1 MTDKELRDDL
11 KNGRI
16 SRQYILIGDE
26 PLLIDNAIAA
36 IKDALKIDN
45 PFDYESVSLPD
56 TSVEEILPKLF
67 VGSFLSA
74 RRLFV
79 FRNLEEL
86 GDREIKE
93 WHEAF
98 NHQPLPNCVVLTH
111 VSDKENQWRKYDAEK
126 IASLYPSAQC
136 VTFVL
141 DKTRVRE
148 WIVRRDK
155 RSGLGL
161 SPGMIEYLEDEFESD
176 ITGLKNEL
184 EKIENFLAERKSL
197 SAEEMKTLTSG
208 LWDFDKYKF
217 VNSFF
222 YGGKDTLRQFEDSR
236 PYIGSYA
243 ETVFILGRRL
253 VKNAARYRDGA
264 GISDML
270 DSLLTMDRKV
280 KTSSLFMD
288 MYLGIFL
295 TKKWGMF
302 KKGAAYG
309 K

>member
-11 KNGRI
+11 KNGRV

-56 TSVEEILPKLF
+56 ASVEEILPKLF
-67 VGSFLSA
+67 VSSFLSA

-93 WHEAF
+93 WQEAF
-98 NHQPLPNCVVLTH
+98 NRQPYPNCAVLTYL
-111 VSDKENQWRKYDAEK
+111 SDKKDQWRKYDAEK
-126 IASLYPSAQC
+126 IAGLFRSAQC
-136 VTFVL
+136 VTFAL

-161 SPGMIEYLEDEFESD
+161 SLEMIDYLEEEFESD

-184 EKIENFLAERKSL
+184 EKIENYLAERKSL
-197 SAEEMKTLTSG
+197 SREEMRTLTSG

-217 VNSFF
+217 VNTFF
-222 YGGKDTLRQFEDSR
+222 FGGKDALRQFEESR
-236 PYIGSYA
+236 PYIGNYA
-243 ETVFILGRRL
+243 EPVSTLGRRL
-253 VKNAARYRDGA
+253 VKNAARFRDGA

-270 DSLLTMDRKV
+270 DALLTMDRKV

-288 MYLGIFL
+288 LYFGIFL
-295 TKKWGMF
+295 TKKWGVF

>member
-1 MTDKELRDDL
+1 MTDKELRNDL
-11 KNGRI
+11 KSGRI
-16 SRQYILIGDE
+16 ASQYLLIGDE

-45 PFDYESVSLPD
+45 PFDYESTSLPD
-56 TSVEEILPKLF
+56 TSIDEILPKLF
-67 VGSFLSA
+67 TASFLSA

-79 FRNLEEL
+79 LRNLEEL
-86 GDREIKE
+86 PEREIKD

-98 NHQPLPNCVVLTH
+98 NRQPLPNCAILTY
-111 VSDKENQWRKYDAEK
+111 VSDKENPWRKYDSEK
-126 IASLYPSAQC
+126 IAGLLPAAQC

-141 DKTRVRE
+141 DRTRVRE

-161 SPGMIEYLEDEFESD
+161 STEMVDYLEDEFEND

-184 EKIENFLAERKSL
+184 EKIENYLAERKSL
-197 SAEEMKTLTSG
+197 SADEMRSLSSG
-208 LWDFDKYKF
+208 QGEFDKYKF

-222 YGGKDTLRQFEDSR
+222 TGDRDMLGQFEACRS
-236 PYIGSYA
+236 YIGSYA
-243 ETVFILGRRL
+243 EPISILGRRL
-253 VKNAARYRDGA
+253 VKNAARFRDRA
-264 GISDML
+264 DLPEMV
-270 DSLLTMDRKV
+270 DALLTMDRKV
-280 KTSSLFMD
+280 KTSSFFVDL
-288 MYLGIFL
+288 YLEIFL
-295 TKKWGMF
+295 IKRWGAF